1 MNIGSVHARQT
12 IEGYAIYAAIKAA
25 VEGFMRGL
33 ACELGARNIR
43 ANCVHPGYVTSPQ
56 NRALIRRFSPDPE
69 SWISHYT
76 STKQLLPKSIE
87 PRDVGNL
94 VAWLLGEKAAIITGQ
109 AITIDAGTT
118 AMLFEKDVAR

>member
-69 SWISHYT
+69 SWISHYM